1 LKKITIER
9 KTTMKKLIFTLI
21 TIALMLALFATSAFA
36 AEAIPSSDGASADT
50 VTEGAAE
57 GTDGGETVT
66 EENIFDTFFGAVRE
80 YSGEILSAISALL
93 SGIVILA
100 YRKGILPLLTGGLSA
115 VDSEVKKIERY
126 SQSQSEHTAAIANEL
141 NEGLASANALL
152 SSLSER
158 ISAAEA
164 TYKGTDAVFSV
175 LAMQI
180 ESFYEIFMSSSLPVY
195 EKERLAEK
203 SAKMKETLGS
213 VTKEGANE

>member
-1 LKKITIER
+1 
-9 KTTMKKLIFTLI
+9 MKKLIFTLI
-21 TIALMLALFATSAFA
+21 TIALMLAAFSTVAFA
-36 AEAIPSSDGASADT
+36 AEAIPSSDGTSADT
-50 VTEGAAE
+50 VTEGATD

-66 EENIFDTFFGAVRE
+66 EENIFDTFFGAVCE
-80 YSGEILSAISALL
+80 YSGEILSAISAVL

-115 VDSEVKKIERY
+115 VDSEVKKIERH
-126 SQSQSEHTAAIANEL
+126 SQSQSEHTAAISKEL
-141 NEGLASANALL
+141 SEGLASANALL

-203 SAKMKETLGS
+203 IAKMKESLGF
-213 VTKEGANE
+213 VTKEGENE

>member
-1 LKKITIER
+1 
-9 KTTMKKLIFTLI
+9 MKKLIFTLI
-21 TIALMLALFATSAFA
+21 TIALMLATFSTAAFA

-50 VTEGAAE
+50 VTEGATE

-66 EENIFDTFFGAVRE
+66 EGNIFDTFFGAVRE
-80 YSGEILSAISALL
+80 YSGEILSAVSALL

-115 VDSEVKKIERY
+115 VDSEVKKIEQY
-126 SQSQSEHTAAIANEL
+126 SQTQTEHTEAISKEL
-141 NEGLASANALL
+141 SEGLASANGLL
-152 SSLSER
+152 TSLSER
-158 ISAAEA
+158 LCAAEA

-180 ESFYEIFMSSSLPVY
+180 EAFYEIFMSSSLPVY

-203 SAKMKETLGS
+203 IAKMKETLGS
-213 VTKEGANE
+213 VMKEGENE